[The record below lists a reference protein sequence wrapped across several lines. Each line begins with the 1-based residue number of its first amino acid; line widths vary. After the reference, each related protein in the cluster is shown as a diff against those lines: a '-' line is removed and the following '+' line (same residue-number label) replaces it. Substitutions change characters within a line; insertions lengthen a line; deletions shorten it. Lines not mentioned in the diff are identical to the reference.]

1 MKWYHSVRLKIILGF
16 AIVIVPIVVFLFYN
30 NMYSIRIVREQISSN
45 YDNLLQQYVQ
55 STDQMLNETSLF
67 LYRFVNDPDF
77 TTLYAFGTS
86 SNEYYLTKIRI
97 MSKLTSG
104 IGYFNVTS
112 SIFIYSPV
120 YKDLLLASSDDHNRQ
135 TRNITLMA
143 DGLAQNGD
151 GRWQLVQTPD
161 GYAMVIVAQISSE
174 LIAGVLVHPDK
185 LIAPL
190 RNWNLGPGG
199 EVAAM
204 DSSHTLLSNTRI
216 SADVWGR
223 YAEKNP
229 IQKGNYLLIDD
240 DRLSEKM
247 LLVKADSGA
256 TGLRL
261 MLAIP
266 ETTILRGLPFFQKAI
281 YVTPFGVLIVL
292 FIYFLILQRI
302 LVGPFSALVKGMR
315 RIGQGKLDT
324 RLPTARKGEF
334 AYVMAVFNDMAD
346 QIRSLKIN
354 VYEEKLRVQQAEY
367 KHLQV
372 QINPHF
378 YMNSLNIVYN
388 LAVLKDY
395 QTLKKLALHL
405 ADYFRFTV
413 HSNRPHITLDEEL
426 QHVANYMEIQ
436 RLRYPDNLVFEISV
450 SDELKAAAIP
460 PLTIQPFAEN
470 AVIHGF
476 KNRNQP
482 FHLYIHAQIIGQGQ
496 EREARISIRDTG
508 VGFSAEWLDEFAGAD
523 WRIIQDEHVGI
534 WNVIRR
540 LSIFTDDQAKVV
552 LQNAE
557 GGGAEVLI
565 ILPLESRLEKG
576 GEDHVHRAI
585 GG

>member
-16 AIVIVPIVVFLFYN
+16 TIVIVPIVVFLFYN

-55 STDQMLNETSLF
+55 STDQMLNETGLY

-77 TTLYAFGTS
+77 TTLYAFGTA

-112 SIFIYSPV
+112 SIFVYSPV
-120 YKDLLLASSDDHNRQ
+120 YKDLLLASSEDHNRQ
-135 TRNITLMA
+135 TQNITLMA
-143 DGLAQNGD
+143 DKLAENDNGK
-151 GRWQLVQTPD
+151 WHLMETPD
-161 GYAMVIVAQISSE
+161 GYAMVMVAPISSE

-190 RNWNLGPGG
+190 RSWNLGPGG

-204 DSSHTLLSNTRI
+204 DNTHTLLSSTRI

-223 YAEKNP
+223 YAEKKATE
-229 IQKGNYLLIDD
+229 KGNYLLIDD
-240 DRLSEKM
+240 PRLSEKM
-247 LLVKADSGA
+247 LLVKADSAA

-281 YVTPFGVLIVL
+281 YVTPFGVLVAL

-324 RLPTARKGEF
+324 RLSTARKGEF

-395 QTLKKLALHL
+395 QTLKRLALHL

-413 HSNRPHITLDEEL
+413 HSSRPQITLEEEL
-426 QHVANYMEIQ
+426 KHVANYMEIQ
-436 RLRYPDNLVFEISV
+436 RLRYPDNLVFEISAG
-450 SDELKAAAIP
+450 DELRGTDIP

-482 FHLYIHAQIIGQGQ
+482 FHLYIHAQIAEQSG
-496 EREARISIRDTG
+496 EREAQISIRDTG
-508 VGFSAEWLDEFAGAD
+508 VGFSQEWLEKFAGTD
-523 WRIIQDEHVGI
+523 WRTIQDEHVGI
-534 WNVIRR
+534 WNVLRR
-540 LSIFTDDQAKVV
+540 LSIFTGDKARVRF
-552 LQNAE
+552 QNAE
-557 GGGAEVLI
+557 NGGAEVLI
-565 ILPLESRLEKG
+565 ALPLKTGFGKG
-576 GEDHVHRAI
+576 GENHVQRAS